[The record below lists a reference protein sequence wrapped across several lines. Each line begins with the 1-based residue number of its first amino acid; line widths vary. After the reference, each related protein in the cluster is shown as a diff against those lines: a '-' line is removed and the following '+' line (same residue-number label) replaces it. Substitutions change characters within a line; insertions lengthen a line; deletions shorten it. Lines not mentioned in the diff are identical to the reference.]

1 MKISVVISRLKN
13 YTYKN
18 FAVKKIIKIK
28 TMFVWSFSIC
38 IKLYSKI
45 LIFS

>member
-18 FAVKKIIKIK
+18 FAAKKITKIK
-28 TMFVWSFSIC
+28 TMLYGISIC